1 MLNQSVAEV
10 CLQRRPVLLVALIFR
25 RPLTCSVRCRP
36 SLVTLT
42 EHSRSGFKNSASS
55 ETTLIANDY
64 GNWKKRSR
72 YLSAFR
78 ACWTCCLVALWF
90 SIRTARSVTA
100 IRPPMNSLGQD
111 LRGKRWLDVITACL
125 APRHDDGH
133 EVSLRDGRRL
143 SLATRSLQGG
153 CGQVVLLTDQT
164 DTRRLQEQLAR
175 QERLTLMGRML
186 AARAHQIR
194 TPLAAAMLYAGHL
207 AGERLDAKQ
216 TRRFAEKTLSRLQ
229 AMEYQVRDML
239 IFVKGDV
246 PLTARV
252 SVPDLVEALRS
263 AMEPALINYTGSCD
277 WQVDTNPEL
286 QLQCN
291 RDALVG
297 AVMNLVTNGIQAM
310 AGSGRLE
317 LRLCQADDLRLVIT
331 VADDGPGMDQST
343 LEKVNDVFF
352 STKPHGTG
360 LGLAVVRAV
369 AQAHQGNLHCAQPRG
384 KDAKRPSVYRY
395 SQPARRNSLMTEHA
409 KHILIVE
416 DDLDLREAL
425 CDTLDLAGLRVSGVA
440 DGGEALNLLGS
451 DPIDMVISDV
461 NMPGM
466 DRHDLLC
473 EVRRRHPQVPMALI
487 TAYGS
492 IGKSVQ
498 AMRDGAVDYLVK
510 PFAPEV
516 LVETVRRYMAA
527 PAPLGTTIRSP

>member
-10 CLQRRPVLLVALIFR
+10 LPPAPSRIAGGADLQAAFDLFSQVSTQLSDSYRALEERVQELSVERDDADRQRLRELEEKEQISERLQSLLDLLPGGVVVLDSHGKVCDSNPAADEL
-25 RPLTCSVRCRP
+25 
-36 SLVTLT
+36 
-42 EHSRSGFKNSASS
+42 
-55 ETTLIANDY
+55 
-64 GNWKKRSR
+64 
-72 YLSAFR
+72 
-78 ACWTCCLVALWF
+78 
-90 SIRTARSVTA
+90 
-100 IRPPMNSLGQD
+100 LGQD

-186 AARAHQIR
+186 AALAHQIR

-369 AQAHQGNLHCAQPRG
+369 AQAHQGEFTLRSAPGEGCQATI
-384 KDAKRPSVYRY
+384 
-395 SQPARRNSLMTEHA
+395 SLPIFA
-409 KHILIVE
+409 
-416 DDLDLREAL
+416 
-425 CDTLDLAGLRVSGVA
+425 AGSKELSN
-440 DGGEALNLLGS
+440 D
-451 DPIDMVISDV
+451 
-461 NMPGM
+461 
-466 DRHDLLC
+466 
-473 EVRRRHPQVPMALI
+473 
-487 TAYGS
+487 
-492 IGKSVQ
+492 
-498 AMRDGAVDYLVK
+498 
-510 PFAPEV
+510 
-516 LVETVRRYMAA
+516 
-527 PAPLGTTIRSP
+527 